1 MLHCSLRRTD
11 DTRAPFRLLGP
22 DGCEDWG
29 ADAGGITAKETMA
42 EFEPETEQDRLKN
55 PELRAEW
62 GVRSP
67 SEPRWPASIAVA
79 VAVGLQVVL
88 PDRLVLGPVWVLPS
102 LEAALGLAL
111 LVASPQ
117 RHNRESSVL
126 RGLSVALIAMINLA
140 NLVSLGYLV
149 DALVAAHP
157 ADGRTLI
164 YSGLPVWLTNIIVF
178 GLWYW
183 ELDRGGPGARV
194 TDRHRPPDF
203 LFPQMTARGVT
214 VGDWSPTFLDYL
226 YTSFTNVTAFS
237 PTDTMPLTAWAKLL
251 MMIQSMASLLTIGL
265 VVSRAVNIL

>member
-1 MLHCSLRRTD
+1 
-11 DTRAPFRLLGP
+11 
-22 DGCEDWG
+22 
-29 ADAGGITAKETMA
+29 MA
-42 EFEPETEQDRLKN
+42 EFEPETAEDRQKN

-111 LVASPQ
+111 LLASPQ

-126 RGLSVALIAMINLA
+126 RGLSIALIATINLA

-149 DALVAAHP
+149 NALVASHP
-157 ADGRTLI
+157 ANGRTLI

-194 TDRHRPPDF
+194 AERHRPPDF

-214 VGDWSPTFLDYL
+214 VGDWHPTFLDYL
-226 YTSFTNVTAFS
+226 YTSFTNVAAFS
-237 PTDTMPLTAWAKLL
+237 PTDTMPLTAWAKVL